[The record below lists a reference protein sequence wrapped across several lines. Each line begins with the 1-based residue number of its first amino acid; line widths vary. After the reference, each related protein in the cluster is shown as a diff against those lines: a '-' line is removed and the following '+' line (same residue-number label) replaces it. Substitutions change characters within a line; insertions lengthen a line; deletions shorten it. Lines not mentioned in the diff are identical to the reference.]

1 MDKITFT
8 DEEIK
13 SLKYGNCLI
22 LYTLGVA
29 NSITY
34 SCDHLS
40 RYSTDSIFAKLKAI
54 IKEKKLQ
61 PGIYHINDIFYM
73 HLSKNYSWI
82 EIVRKNS
89 IYDDRTINR

>member
-29 NSITY
+29 NIIY
-34 SCDHLS
+34 NCDHLS
-40 RYSTDSIFAKLKAI
+40 IYSTDSILAKLKAI

>member
-13 SLKYGNCLI
+13 SLKCINCLI
-22 LYTLGVA
+22 LYTLGIA
-29 NSITY
+29 NSIRY
-34 SCDHLS
+34 SCDHLL
-40 RYSTDSIFAKLKAI
+40 RYSNDSILAKLKAI

-61 PGIYHINDIFYM
+61 PGIYLINDIFYM
-73 HLSKNYSWI
+73 HFSKNYSWI

-89 IYDDRTINR
+89 IYDDRTIN